1 MITINKKE
9 QELIDEV
16 IDNFDFYKCQIMM
29 EFMGWRWSTY
39 DGYRIP
45 TKYDL
50 IGAAKDRINDAIEG
64 IKKAGQMGL
73 NEPDGSSSGGL
84 KATVYKNR
92 YNQITFIKLE
102 FVFAEWDAGDD

>member
-1 MITINKKE
+1 MMTINRKE

-16 IDNFDFYKCQIMM
+16 IQNFDFYKCQLMM
-29 EFMGWRWSTY
+29 EYMGWRWMTH

-50 IGAAKDRINDAIEG
+50 IEAAKDRIQSAIEG
-64 IKKAGQMGL
+64 IKEAGRMSL
-73 NEPDGSSSGGL
+73 NESYGSSSGGL

-102 FVFAEWDAGDD
+102 FILTEWDAGDD

>member
-29 EFMGWRWSTY
+29 EFMGWRWLTY

-50 IGAAKDRINDAIEG
+50 IEGAKDRINSAIEG
-64 IKKAGQMGL
+64 IKNAGRMGI
-73 NEPDGSSSGGL
+73 NEPYMSSSGGL

>member
-1 MITINKKE
+1 M
-9 QELIDEV
+9 
-16 IDNFDFYKCQIMM
+16 
-29 EFMGWRWSTY
+29 RH

-50 IGAAKDRINDAIEG
+50 IEAAKDRIESAIKG
-64 IKKAGQMGL
+64 IKDAGRMGL
-73 NEPDGSSSGGL
+73 NESYGSSSGGL

-102 FVFAEWDAGDD
+102 FILTEWDAGDD

>member
-16 IDNFDFYKCQIMM
+16 IENFDFYKCQLMM
-29 EFMGWRWSTY
+29 EYMGWRWMTH

-50 IGAAKDRINDAIEG
+50 IESAKDRIQSAIEG
-64 IKKAGQMGL
+64 IKEAGRMGL
-73 NEPDGSSSGGL
+73 NESYGSSSGGL

-92 YNQITFIKLE
+92 YHQITFIKLE
-102 FVFAEWDAGDD
+102 FILTEWDAGDD

>member
-29 EFMGWRWSTY
+29 EFMGWRWATY

-73 NEPDGSSSGGL
+73 NEPYGSSSGGL
-84 KATVYKNR
+84 KATVYKNS